1 MATFFLLLIYITFI
15 SLGLPDSLLGAAWP
29 VMRVEFGAPLDAAGI
44 IAMLI
49 SGATIL
55 SSLLSERLIRRFGT
69 GVITAVSVLITSL
82 CLMGIGFAPSFWFM
96 VALAVPLGLGAGTID
111 AALNNYVAL
120 HYAARHMSWL
130 HSFWGVG
137 AFGGPLI
144 LAFFMARESN
154 WRGGY
159 IAIAAIQLSIAAL
172 LIVTLPLWKKVNTGP
187 TNKPLP
193 VKQEEPAPAP
203 LTTGAVLKIPGV
215 SMALLTF
222 VMYCALEYA
231 IGLWGSSF
239 LVEARGFT
247 KAAAASGVAL
257 YYGGITAGRFISG
270 FLTARLRSSQLIRIG
285 LIIVFAGVILLC
297 LPLPAFLAPVIFFI
311 IGLGCA
317 PVFPSMIHETPYRF
331 GKENSQKIIGMQMA
345 SAYTGSTFI
354 PPIVGLL
361 AEKTSTAIIPFALLL
376 FGSVTFFCS
385 EAVMRKT
392 RKSPH

>member
-1 MATFFLLLIYITFI
+1 MATFFLLLIYLTFI

-29 VMRVEFGAPLDAAGI
+29 VIRFEFGAPLDAAGV

-69 GVITAVSVLITSL
+69 GPVTAVSVLITAVS
-82 CLMGIGFAPSFWFM
+82 LMGIGFAPSFWFM
-96 VALAVPLGLGAGTID
+96 VALAIPLGLGAGTID

-159 IAIAAIQLSIAAL
+159 IAIASIQLGIAFL
-172 LIVTLPLWKKVNTGP
+172 LFITLPLWKKINTNPPG
-187 TNKPLP
+187 KPLP
-193 VKQEEPAPAP
+193 VKQEAAAPPPAAA
-203 LTTGAVLKIPGV
+203 GSVLKIPGV
-215 SMALLTF
+215 AMALLTF

-231 IGLWGSSF
+231 VGLWGSSF
-239 LVEARGFT
+239 LTEARGFT

-270 FLTARLRSSQLIRIG
+270 FLTARLRSPQLIRLG
-285 LIIVFAGVILLC
+285 LIIVFSGVVLLC
-297 LPLPAFLAPVIFFI
+297 LPLPNFIAPGLLFV

-317 PVFPSMIHETPYRF
+317 PVFPSMIHETPHRF
-331 GKENSQKIIGMQMA
+331 GKENSQKIVSLQMA

-354 PPIVGLL
+354 PPLVGLL
-361 AEKTSTAIIPFALLL
+361 AEKTSTAILPFALLL
-376 FGSVTFFCS
+376 FSGITLFCS
-385 EAVMRKT
+385 ETVARKT
-392 RKSPH
+392 RKKTK